1 MTGNVTDK
9 LVSNA
14 QSFQQMLVAAES
26 TDPVFAK
33 ALLGN
38 VTSPT
43 KTQGGALLMGAIT
56 WISAHY
62 GLGWSVDTVTIV
74 SGGIMYISGALL
86 HWWQIYLYRNS
97 LPIPKKAVVEFP
109 PLPIPSLRQSPA
121 VIPTPPPAPPPA
133 HP

>member
-1 MTGNVTDK
+1 MTSNVTDK

-43 KTQGGALLMGAIT
+43 KTQGGALLVGAIT
-56 WISAHY
+56 FLSTHY
-62 GLGWSVDTVTIV
+62 GFGWSVDTVTIV
-74 SGGIMYISGALL
+74 SGAIMYIVGALL
-86 HWWQIYLYRNS
+86 HWWQIWLYRTT
-97 LPIPKKAVVEFP
+97 LPIQRKSQSEFP
-109 PLPIPSLRQSPA
+109 PLPIPPA
-121 VIPTPPPAPPPA
+121 TSSVPAPNPIKSS
-133 HP
+133 